1 MPRFRMLLLCV
12 LVACL
17 TVPALPAATASAGRS
32 AEDQML
38 AKINNYRAKNGLPKV
53 RKSKSLTRS
62 AERYSWKQMRSG
74 YFGHSSRIQASS
86 KYSRLGEILA
96 WSQGTSARVSST
108 FRMWL
113 NSPGHRAVIVDRGF
127 RYVGAG
133 RASGRFRGGKSTIW
147 TVQFGSR

>member
-1 MPRFRMLLLCV
+1 MPRFRMLLLCT
-12 LVACL
+12 LALCL
-17 TVPALPAATASAGRS
+17 IAPAAPAAAAAS

-38 AKINNYRAKNGLPKV
+38 AKINSYRANHGLPKV

-62 AERYSWKQMRSG
+62 AERYSWKQMRNG
-74 YFGHSSRIQASS
+74 YFGHASRIQASD
-86 KYSRLGEILA
+86 KYRRLGEILA
-96 WSQGTSARVSST
+96 WRSGTKAAVSST

-113 NSPGHRAVIVDRGF
+113 NSSGHRAVIVDRGF

-133 RASGRFRGGKSTIW
+133 RASGNFRGRKATIW

>member
-1 MPRFRMLLLCV
+1 MPRFRMLVLSA

-17 TVPALPAATASAGRS
+17 LVPAAPASAS
-32 AEDQML
+32 TESQML
-38 AKINNYRAKNGLPKV
+38 AKINAYRAQHGLPKV

-62 AERYSWKQMRSG
+62 AERYSRRQMNG
-74 YFGHSSRIQASS
+74 DYFGHSNRIHASS
-86 KYSRLGEILA
+86 KYRRLGEILA
-96 WSQGTSARVSST
+96 WSQGGSARVSHT

-113 NSPGHRAVIVDRGF
+113 NSGGHRAVIMDRGF

-133 RASGRFRGGKSTIW
+133 RVSGNFRGRSATIW

>member
-1 MPRFRMLLLCV
+1 MPRFRMIVLCT

-17 TVPALPAATASAGRS
+17 LSPAAPAVAARS

-38 AKINNYRAKNGLPKV
+38 AKINSYRASHGLPKV

-62 AERYSWKQMRSG
+62 AERYSWKQMRGG
-74 YFGHSSRIQASS
+74 YFGHANRIQASS
-86 KYSRLGEILA
+86 KYRRLGEILA
-96 WSQGTSARVSST
+96 WSRGTHARVNNT

-113 NSPGHRAVIVDRGF
+113 NSGGHRAVIMDRGF

-133 RASGRFRGGKSTIW
+133 RASGNFRGGKATIW
-147 TVQFGSR
+147 TVQFGQR

>member
-1 MPRFRMLLLCV
+1 MLALCT
-12 LVACL
+12 LALCL
-17 TVPALPAATASAGRS
+17 IAPAAPASAARS
-32 AEDQML
+32 AEDQMV
-38 AKINNYRAKNGLPKV
+38 AKINSYRAKHGLPKV

-62 AERYSWKQMRSG
+62 AERYSWKQMRGG

-86 KYSRLGEILA
+86 KYRRLGEILA
-96 WSQGTSARVSST
+96 WSSGTAARVRQT

-113 NSPGHRAVIVDRGF
+113 NSGGHRAVIMDRGF

-133 RASGRFRGGKSTIW
+133 RASGNYRGGKATIW

>member
-1 MPRFRMLLLCV
+1 MPRFRMLVLCAFAAFLL
-12 LVACL
+12 
-17 TVPALPAATASAGRS
+17 VPTAPAAAGRS
-32 AEDQML
+32 AESQML
-38 AKINNYRAKNGLPKV
+38 SKINSYRASHGLPKV
-53 RKSKSLTRS
+53 RRSKSLTSS

-86 KYSRLGEILA
+86 KYHRLGEILA
-96 WSQGTSARVSST
+96 WSQVTSARISST

-113 NSPGHRAVIVDRGF
+113 NSGGHRAVIVDRGF

-133 RASGRFRGGKSTIW
+133 RASGNFRGGKATIW

>member
-1 MPRFRMLLLCV
+1 MPRFRNLVLGA

-17 TVPALPAATASAGRS
+17 LVPMAPAVAQAS

-38 AKINNYRAKNGLPKV
+38 SKINSYRAQHGLPRV

-62 AERYSWKQMRSG
+62 AERYSWKQLRNG

-86 KYSRLGEILA
+86 KYRRLGEILA

-113 NSPGHRAVIVDRGF
+113 NSAGHKAVIVDRNF

-133 RASGRFRGGKSTIW
+133 RASGRFKGGKATIW

>member
-1 MPRFRMLLLCV
+1 MPRFRILVLCALL
-12 LVACL
+12 ACL
-17 TVPALPAATASAGRS
+17 IVPALPAAPAAGS
-32 AEDQML
+32 AEDQMV
-38 AKINNYRAKNGLPKV
+38 AKINSYRSQHGLPGV

-62 AERYSWKQMRSG
+62 AERYSWKQLNSG

-86 KYSRLGEILA
+86 KYNRLGEILA
-96 WSQGTSARVSST
+96 YLSGTRAQVSAA

-113 NSPGHRAVIVDRGF
+113 NSGGHRAVIMDRGF

-133 RASGRFRGGKSTIW
+133 RASGNFRGGKATIW

>member
-1 MPRFRMLLLCV
+1 MPRFRMLVLCT

-17 TVPALPAATASAGRS
+17 LAPAAPAVAARS

-38 AKINNYRAKNGLPKV
+38 AKINSYRANHGLPKV

-74 YFGHSSRIQASS
+74 YFGHSNRIQASS
-86 KYSRLGEILA
+86 KYRRLGEILA
-96 WSQGTSARVSST
+96 WSSGTSARVRHT

-133 RASGRFRGGKSTIW
+133 RASGNFRGGKATIW

>member
-1 MPRFRMLLLCV
+1 MPRFRTLVLCT
-12 LVACL
+12 LALCL
-17 TVPALPAATASAGRS
+17 IAPAAPAAAARS

-38 AKINNYRAKNGLPKV
+38 AKINSYRANHGLPKV

-62 AERYSWKQMRSG
+62 AERYSWKQMRGG
-74 YFGHSSRIQASS
+74 YFGHSSRIEASS
-86 KYSRLGEILA
+86 NYRRLGEILA
-96 WSQGTSARVSST
+96 WRSGGRAAVDAT

-113 NSPGHRAVIVDRGF
+113 NSGGHRAVIVDRGF

-133 RASGRFRGGKSTIW
+133 RASGNFRGGKATIW

>member
-1 MPRFRMLLLCV
+1 MPRFRMLV
-12 LVACL
+12 LGTLIACL
-17 TVPALPAATASAGRS
+17 LVPAAPAVAARS

-38 AKINNYRAKNGLPKV
+38 AKINSYRASHGLPKV

-62 AERYSWKQMRSG
+62 AERYSWKQMRAG
-74 YFGHSSRIQASS
+74 YFGHANRIQASS
-86 KYSRLGEILA
+86 NYRRLGEILA

-113 NSPGHRAVIVDRGF
+113 NSGGHRAVIVDRNF

-133 RASGRFRGGKSTIW
+133 RASGNFRGGKATIW